1 MSKSFVFKAISVYLI
16 TAVFVIGMVPR
27 VYAGFAPSQATA
39 GESGRL
45 QDLATIQKALEMK
58 VISESLGKMGYSKV
72 EIQSRLGQM
81 SDEQIHQFAT
91 RIDDVRVGGDGLG
104 VVIALLII
112 IILVIVILQ
121 LTGHKVVVK

>member
-1 MSKSFVFKAISVYLI
+1 MRKSVVFKAISIYLI
-16 TAVFVIGMVPR
+16 SAVFVIGMVPR
-27 VYAGFAPSQATA
+27 VYAGFAPSQSAA
-39 GESGRL
+39 GESRL

-58 VISESLGKMGYSKV
+58 VISESLEKMGYSKA

-91 RIDDVRVGGDGLG
+91 RIDDVRAGGDGLG
-104 VVIALLII
+104 VVIAILII

-121 LTGHKVVVK
+121 LTGHKVIVK